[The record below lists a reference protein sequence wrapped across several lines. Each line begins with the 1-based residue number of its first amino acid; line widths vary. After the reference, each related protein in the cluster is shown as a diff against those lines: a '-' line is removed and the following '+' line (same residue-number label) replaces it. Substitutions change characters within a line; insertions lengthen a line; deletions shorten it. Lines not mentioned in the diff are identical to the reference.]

1 VVDTT
6 TLNPQNLPLDTPGC
20 IRPFF
25 PG

>member
-6 TLNPQNLPLDTPGC
+6 TLNPQNLPYDTPGC
-20 IRPFF
+20 IRLFF